1 MFYFLIM
8 TTIKFSILCLYR
20 SIFPGEGFRRATV
33 VLGAACVLWWIG
45 GTLAMALHCRPIRA
59 AWDPTIYDAKCFNS
73 VRLFDWILSFNVVLD
88 MAIILLPIHPIWRL
102 NIPKSQRLTVLAIFG
117 LGLG

>member
-20 SIFPGEGFRRATV
+20 SIFPGTGFRRATV
-33 VLGAACVLWWIG
+33 VIGAACIAWWIG
-45 GTLAMALHCRPIRA
+45 GTLAIALHCRPLRA
-59 AWDPTIYDAKCFNS
+59 AWDLTVQHHKCFDG
-73 VRLFDWILSFNVVLD
+73 VALFEWILSFNIAID
-88 MAIILLPIHPIWRL
+88 FAIIVLPIHPIWRL
-102 NIPKSQRLTVLAIFG
+102 NLPKSQRLTVLSIFG